1 MSHLRAY
8 CDKLVGTGKR
18 LFSQSLSGEVLE
30 CFTSQE
36 FRQWSTWGA
45 LAKEFLEIFQFN
57 VKAVHEKY
65 YLEKIKQNTIEDY
78 REYVCYWRKEAAK
91 VQPVMAKT
99 KITFAFIRAQEPDY
113 YERMLPVMG
122 QRFSELIRLG
132 KAIEDDLKYR
142 KGTSLTALQYANE
155 FSPTMDK

>member
-1 MSHLRAY
+1 M
-8 CDKLVGTGKR
+8 
-18 LFSQSLSGEVLE
+18 
-30 CFTSQE
+30 
-36 FRQWSTWGA
+36 
-45 LAKEFLEIFQFN
+45 
-57 VKAVHEKY
+57 
-65 YLEKIKQNTIEDY
+65 EKIKQNTIEDY